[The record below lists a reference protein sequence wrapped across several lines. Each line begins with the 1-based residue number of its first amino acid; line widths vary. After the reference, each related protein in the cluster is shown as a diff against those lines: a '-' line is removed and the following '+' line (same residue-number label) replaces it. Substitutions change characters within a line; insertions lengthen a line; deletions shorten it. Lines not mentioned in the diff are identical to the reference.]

1 MKFLGI
7 SSSKIASITFL
18 LVAIFLALFLG
29 SFEFLKS
36 NNIAEVPVLY
46 EGMEEGEEVMEDDM
60 EEDIEEGMEEGSE
73 EVMEEDTE
81 EGEEM
86 MEEGGEAVEGFDV
99 RQQSLRFS
107 LV

>member
-46 EGMEEGEEVMEDDM
+46 EGMEEG
-60 EEDIEEGMEEGSE
+60 SE
-73 EVMEEDTE
+73 EVMGEDMEDDIEEDTE

-86 MEEGGEAVEGFDV
+86 MEEGEEMMEEGEEAVEGFDV

>member
-46 EGMEEGEEVMEDDM
+46 EGMEEDM

-86 MEEGGEAVEGFDV
+86 MEEVEEAVEGFDV

>member
-46 EGMEEGEEVMEDDM
+46 EGMEEGSEEVMEEVM
-60 EEDIEEGMEEGSE
+60 EEGMEEGSE
-73 EVMEEDTE
+73 EVMEE

-86 MEEGGEAVEGFDV
+86 MEKGEEAVEGFDV

>member
-46 EGMEEGEEVMEDDM
+46 EGMEEGSEEVMGQDM
-60 EEDIEEGMEEGSE
+60 EEDIEEGSE

>member
-46 EGMEEGEEVMEDDM
+46 EGMEEGSEEV
-60 EEDIEEGMEEGSE
+60 MEEGSE
-73 EVMEEDTE
+73 DDMEEDTE

-86 MEEGGEAVEGFDV
+86 MEEDEEAVEGFDV

>member
-46 EGMEEGEEVMEDDM
+46 EGMEEVMEEGSEEDIEEGM
-60 EEDIEEGMEEGSE
+60 EEDIEEGMEE
-73 EVMEEDTE
+73 DTE

-86 MEEGGEAVEGFDV
+86 IEEGGEAVEGFDV

>member
-46 EGMEEGEEVMEDDM
+46 EGMEEGS
-60 EEDIEEGMEEGSE
+60 EEDME
-73 EVMEEDTE
+73 EVMEEDTEEGEEMME

>member
-46 EGMEEGEEVMEDDM
+46 EGMEEGSEEVMGEDM
-60 EEDIEEGMEEGSE
+60 EEGIEEGSE

-86 MEEGGEAVEGFDV
+86 IEEGGEAVEGFDV

>member
-46 EGMEEGEEVMEDDM
+46 EGMEEG
-60 EEDIEEGMEEGSE
+60 SE
-73 EVMEEDTE
+73 EVMGEDMEDDIEEDTE

-86 MEEGGEAVEGFDV
+86 MEEGEEAVEGFDV

>member
-46 EGMEEGEEVMEDDM
+46 EGMEEGSEEVMEEVM
-60 EEDIEEGMEEGSE
+60 EEDIEEGMEEDIE
-73 EVMEEDTE
+73 EGMEE

-86 MEEGGEAVEGFDV
+86 MEEDEEAVEGFDV

>member
-46 EGMEEGEEVMEDDM
+46 EGMEEDM
-60 EEDIEEGMEEGSE
+60 EEDTEEVMEEGSE
-73 EVMEEDTE
+73 EVMEEGMEEDTE
-81 EGEEM
+81 EV

>member
-46 EGMEEGEEVMEDDM
+46 EGMEEGSEEVME
-60 EEDIEEGMEEGSE
+60 EVMEEGSE
-73 EVMEEDTE
+73 DDMEEDTE

-86 MEEGGEAVEGFDV
+86 MEEDEEAVEGFDV

>member
-46 EGMEEGEEVMEDDM
+46 EGMEEDM

-86 MEEGGEAVEGFDV
+86 MEEGEEAVEGFDV

>member
-46 EGMEEGEEVMEDDM
+46 EGMEEGSEEVMGEDM
-60 EEDIEEGMEEGSE
+60 EEDIEEGSE

>member
-36 NNIAEVPVLY
+36 NNIAEVPVLF
-46 EGMEEGEEVMEDDM
+46 EGMEEGSEEVMGEDM
-60 EEDIEEGMEEGSE
+60 EEDIEEGSE

>member
-46 EGMEEGEEVMEDDM
+46 EGMEEGSEDVM
-60 EEDIEEGMEEGSE
+60 E
-73 EVMEEDTE
+73 EVMEEDTEEGEEMME

>member
-46 EGMEEGEEVMEDDM
+46 EGMEEGSEEVMEEVM
-60 EEDIEEGMEEGSE
+60 EEDIEEGMEE
-73 EVMEEDTE
+73 

-86 MEEGGEAVEGFDV
+86 MEEDEEAVEGFDV